1 MKTVIS
7 KEKLIEDLTKAK
19 EHYEK
24 CKAVLE
30 KDGGG
35 FWSHFFGLFNG
46 GYTTAS
52 MRIDYKLCQIED
64 MLLQCS
70 VSNQENVELDRSETM
85 LIYELK
91 TLEELKNYRHVWQ

>member
-19 EHYEK
+19 KHYEE
-24 CKAVLE
+24 CKGVLE
-30 KDGGG
+30 KDGESL
-35 FWSHFFGLFNG
+35 WSHLFGLFDG
-46 GYTTAS
+46 GYTMAS
-52 MRIDYKLCQIED
+52 MRVDCKLCEIED

-70 VSNQENVELDRSETM
+70 ISNQENVELDRSETI

-91 TLEELKNYRHVWQ
+91 SLDELR

>member
-7 KEKLIEDLTKAK
+7 KDKLIEDLTKAK
-19 EHYEK
+19 EHYEE

-35 FWSHFFGLFNG
+35 FWSHIFGLFGG
-46 GYTTAS
+46 GYVMES
-52 MRIDYKLCQIED
+52 MRIDCKLCQVED

-70 VSNQENVELDRSETM
+70 ISNQENVDLDRSETI

-91 TLEELKNYRHVWQ
+91 TLEELKND

>member
-19 EHYEK
+19 NHYEE
-24 CKAVLE
+24 CKAILE
-30 KDGGG
+30 KDGESL
-35 FWSHFFGLFNG
+35 WSHIFALFGGG
-46 GYTTAS
+46 GYVLAS
-52 MRIDYKLCQIED
+52 IRIDCKLCQIKD

-70 VSNQENVELDRSETM
+70 ISNQENVELDRSETI

-91 TLEELKNYRHVWQ
+91 TLEELKND

>member
-1 MKTVIS
+1 MKTVVS

-19 EHYEK
+19 EYYEE

-35 FWSHFFGLFNG
+35 FWSLLFGLFDG
-46 GYTTAS
+46 GYTMAS
-52 MRIDYKLCQIED
+52 IRVDCKLCQIED

-70 VSNQENVELDRSETM
+70 VSNQESIELNRSETI

-91 TLEELKNYRHVWQ
+91 TLEELKND

>member
-19 EHYEK
+19 EHYGE
-24 CKAVLE
+24 CKAVLD
-30 KDGGG
+30 KDGSRLWSHILGLFGGG
-35 FWSHFFGLFNG
+35 FSI
-46 GYTTAS
+46 AS
-52 MRIDYKLCQIED
+52 MRVDCKLCQIED

-70 VSNQENVELDRSETM
+70 ISNQENVELDRSETI

-91 TLEELKNYRHVWQ
+91 TLEELKQ

>member
-19 EHYEK
+19 KHYEE
-24 CKAVLE
+24 CKSVLD
-30 KDGGG
+30 KDGGSL
-35 FWSHFFGLFNG
+35 WSHIFGLFG
-46 GYTTAS
+46 GGHVMAS
-52 MRIDYKLCQIED
+52 IRIDCNLCQIED

-70 VSNQENVELDRSETM
+70 ISNQENVDLDRSETI

-91 TLEELKNYRHVWQ
+91 TLEELKQ

>member
-19 EHYEK
+19 EHYEE
-24 CKAVLE
+24 CKAVIG
-30 KDGGG
+30 KDCGG
-35 FWSHFFGLFNG
+35 FWSHLFGLFYG
-46 GYTTAS
+46 GFTSAS
-52 MRIDYKLCQIED
+52 MRIDCNLCQIED

-70 VSNQENVELDRSETM
+70 ISNQENVDLDRSETI

-91 TLEELKNYRHVWQ
+91 TLEELKQ

>member
-19 EHYEK
+19 EHYEE
-24 CKAVLE
+24 CKTVLE
-30 KDGGG
+30 KDGGIL
-35 FWSHFFGLFNG
+35 WSHMFGLFG
-46 GYTTAS
+46 GGFTLAS
-52 MRIDYKLCQIED
+52 MRIDCKLCQLED

-70 VSNQENVELDRSETM
+70 ISNQENVELDRSETI

-91 TLEELKNYRHVWQ
+91 TLGGA

>member
-7 KEKLIEDLTKAK
+7 KEKLIEDLTVAK
-19 EHYEK
+19 KHYEE
-24 CKAVLE
+24 CKADLE

-35 FWSHFFGLFNG
+35 FWSHMFGLFDG
-46 GYTTAS
+46 GHTMAS
-52 MRIDYKLCQIED
+52 IRVDCKLCQIED

-70 VSNQENVELDRSETM
+70 ISNQENVDLDRSETI

-91 TLEELKNYRHVWQ
+91 TLEGLRND

>member
-7 KEKLIEDLTKAK
+7 KEKLIEDLTKTK
-19 EHYEK
+19 EHYEE

-30 KDGGG
+30 KDGGS
-35 FWSHFFGLFNG
+35 FWSHIFGLFG
-46 GYTTAS
+46 GGFTIAS
-52 MRIDYKLCQIED
+52 MRIDCKLCQIED

-70 VSNQENVELDRSETM
+70 ISNQDNVELDRSETI

-91 TLEELKNYRHVWQ
+91 TLEELKND

>member
-7 KEKLIEDLTKAK
+7 KAKLVEDLTMAK
-19 EHYEK
+19 KHYEE
-24 CKAVLE
+24 CKADLE

-35 FWSHFFGLFNG
+35 FWSLLFGLFDG
-46 GYTTAS
+46 DYTMAS
-52 MRIDYKLCQIED
+52 IRVDCKLCQIED

-70 VSNQENVELDRSETM
+70 VSNQESIELNRSETI

-91 TLEELKNYRHVWQ
+91 TLEELKND

>member
-1 MKTVIS
+1 MKTVVS

-19 EHYEK
+19 EHYEE

-35 FWSHFFGLFNG
+35 FWSHILGLFGG
-46 GYTTAS
+46 GYVMVS
-52 MRIDYKLCQIED
+52 IRIDCKLCQIED

-70 VSNQENVELDRSETM
+70 ISNQENVELDRSETI

-91 TLEELKNYRHVWQ
+91 TLEELKND